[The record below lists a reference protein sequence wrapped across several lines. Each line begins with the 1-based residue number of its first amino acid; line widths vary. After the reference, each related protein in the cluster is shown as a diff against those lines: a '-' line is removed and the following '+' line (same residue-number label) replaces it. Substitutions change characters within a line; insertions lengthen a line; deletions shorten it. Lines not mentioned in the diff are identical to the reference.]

1 MGQQCVQPK
10 WVYSR
15 LVNPQEGRLT
25 VISCC
30 PPCQAILLQSAKR
43 ILARPRYSA
52 TLKASMSSPT
62 NNQVFERIVRP
73 HFDRLYRLAW
83 RLTGSKADAEDLFQ
97 ELLLKAFGK
106 LDDLVAIE
114 EPGSW
119 LSRVMY
125 NLFIDERRRFARR
138 RMQTVE
144 EGSLPGDGLAGLAG
158 SSDPVQENQRF
169 EKLKRLDTA
178 LARLSDEHRQVV
190 LLHDTEGYKLAE
202 IQDLTGTPIGTVKSR
217 LHRARA
223 RLREI
228 LDADGTFSAADACFR
243 TDRKNS

>member
-1 MGQQCVQPK
+1 
-10 WVYSR
+10 
-15 LVNPQEGRLT
+15 
-25 VISCC
+25 
-30 PPCQAILLQSAKR
+30 
-43 ILARPRYSA
+43 
-52 TLKASMSSPT
+52 MSSPA

-83 RLTGSKADAEDLFQ
+83 RLTGSKVEAEDLFQ
-97 ELLLKAFGK
+97 ELLTKAFGK

-138 RMQTVE
+138 RMQTIE
-144 EGSLPGDGLAGLAG
+144 EGSLPGDGIAGIAG
-158 SSDPVQENQRF
+158 SSDPVLDNQRL
-169 EKLKRLDTA
+169 EKLQRLTTA
-178 LARLSDEHRQVV
+178 LAQLSDEHRHIV
-190 LLHDTEGYKLAE
+190 LLHDTEGYKLTE
-202 IQDLTGTPIGTVKSR
+202 IADLTGAPIGTVKSR

-228 LDADGTFSAADACFR
+228 LEADGTFCA
-243 TDRKNS
+243 